1 MSIYATVSKD
11 HAEVVDFRLARFDSD
26 NNVQTTSGPKT
37 TPSPSEKELQV
48 LISELSADGGLEQLV
63 MSTASDNSLHY
74 TGSKDLFNYLRGL
87 TLNFSNITKLQR

>member
-11 HAEVVDFRLARFDSD
+11 HAEVVDFRLTPFDS
-26 NNVQTTSGPKT
+26 NSNVQFTSGPKT
-37 TPSPSEKELQV
+37 TQSLSEKELQV
-48 LISELSADGGLEQLV
+48 LISELSSDRGLEQLV

-74 TGSKDLFNYLRGL
+74 SKDDLFNILRGL